1 MAPSPSVECLAN
13 ELKSEMVQLLKFKEP
28 FGCSL
33 DDYIELRR
41 MLCGVVYETYD
52 KLKASTKKNGI
63 ARISGGAGGI
73 ASGITAL
80 GGLLAAPATG
90 GASLALTATSL
101 GLGVASGATTFAAS
115 MANHKDM
122 KDGAEAVKDEFK
134 KIEELDKKV
143 SNYVAGICDKFEK
156 ISRLDRAE
164 DVTFILNTTC
174 KSIFQAY
181 SLYSNGS
188 SIAKI
193 VTAEEFTRS
202 FAKTMAAPN
211 RLGVVKAGST
221 AAKSVSAAMAAA
233 GIGLGIYDIIGGSE
247 ELKGNM
253 ADGFLDAAIAVT
265 GATDLIKQIIYF
277 ATGRAV
283 PFEGLILMGNQAL
296 DIVDETTDE
305 LCMFRIHG
313 ELNQRW
319 ELTDDQH
326 LRSKINGKV
335 LDVENGTLRMKTRQ
349 DAVNPKW
356 KFENG
361 RLHNVT
367 TGGTLHVSHDRQL
380 GTQPSTATVGA
391 ELHVASALNEDLV
404 LEIRDGEDRTGAW
417 VVLWPRHGGRNQVWK
432 MMENGQLKSMM
443 NGKVMDVWKERAVE
457 DAKIRMHTPLGDG
470 DRNQQWRLTNGY
482 LESKMSSDL
491 VMDLR
496 GSSVHQGNKVRLAN
510 KTDASSQKWVLR
522 PLSQQNVFL
531 GQEVTISS
539 LEQSR
544 AGA

>member
-1 MAPSPSVECLAN
+1 M
-13 ELKSEMVQLLKFKEP
+13 
-28 FGCSL
+28 
-33 DDYIELRR
+33 
-41 MLCGVVYETYD
+41 
-52 KLKASTKKNGI
+52 
-63 ARISGGAGGI
+63 
-73 ASGITAL
+73 
-80 GGLLAAPATG
+80 
-90 GASLALTATSL
+90 
-101 GLGVASGATTFAAS
+101 
-115 MANHKDM
+115 
-122 KDGAEAVKDEFK
+122 
-134 KIEELDKKV
+134 
-143 SNYVAGICDKFEK
+143 AGICDKFEK

-335 LDVENGTLRMKTRQ
+335 LDVENGTLRVKTRQ

-539 LEQSR
+539 LEQSGRVMDIRGASNERGAWVILYDKHGGPNQRWVFLPSGEIMSMLNGKVLDVWKGR
-544 AGA
+544 AVEDAKIRMHGPNGDANQQWFYNNGHFESRMDRSLVLDLRPGRKGDTKLRLARKGDRASQKWEMGN